1 MLQAIRE
8 RAQGI
13 FAWVMLIA
21 VGIPF
26 ALWGIQNYLDTG
38 KEAPAAVVGDH
49 EIFDRDVNRAYDQSL
64 NNLVGIG
71 DTDEKALRQ
80 EALERLINEEVLYQH
95 VERES
100 LTASDAE
107 VRAFIQTLPYFQT
120 DGKFDKE
127 KYKIM
132 LSSQGMSSDRFVAQ
146 LRRSLAGEQ
155 FQRSILDSEF
165 VTQNELDTLLRLKN
179 QQRQFS
185 YFSIPL
191 KPSGHTFSD
200 AEVENYFH
208 AHADQF
214 RTPEKVS
221 IDYILVS
228 LDDIAK
234 SVSLTEEDIR
244 KAYED
249 QKASFGSPEKRKIS
263 HILIAF
269 DGKGEAAE
277 QAALE
282 KAQSIRDRVLKGE
295 DFGKLAREVSQ
306 DSASAQKG
314 GDLGYLN
321 KEAFESTFYDAAS
334 RLKLAEISEP
344 VKTTFGYDLIKLTE
358 WVPAK
363 FKPLEDVKDELKK
376 TAQHNAAEAKF
387 YEVGQ
392 KLAEQ
397 AFENPD
403 SLEGVA
409 SGLNLKVQ
417 HSGVFTRDAG
427 EGIAKEESVRKAA
440 FAEEV
445 LNGRNSD
452 PVELGNDKALVL
464 RVRDHELAADKPM
477 NEIKAQ
483 ILGRL
488 KIEDAWSSTEQQA
501 EKLVQ
506 NLKSNGQPIA
516 DLAKASGYA
525 LVNPGFIRSD
535 AAGVIPQ
542 DLIRQ
547 VFSAARPT
555 ENHPSVGRVPMA
567 DGSQL
572 VFSVS
577 AVKDGEITAKD
588 PKELASSR
596 EFLRRAHAQGEY
608 GAFLAELRDQTKV
621 KIKSDK

>member
-165 VTQNELDTLLRLKN
+165 VTQNELDTLQRLKN
-179 QQRQFS
+179 QQRQFN
-185 YFSIPL
+185 YFSVPL

-200 AEVENYFH
+200 AEVESYFR

-263 HILIAF
+263 HILITF

-277 QAALE
+277 RAALE

-306 DSASAQKG
+306 DSASAQKE

-334 RLKLAEISEP
+334 RLKLAEVSEP

-358 WVPAK
+358 WAPAK
-363 FKPLEDVKDELKK
+363 FKPFEEVKEELKK

-417 HSGVFTRDAG
+417 HSGLFTRDTG
-427 EGIAKEESVRKAA
+427 EGIAQEESVRKAA

-506 NLKSNGQPIA
+506 DLKSKGQPIA

-525 LVNPGFIRSD
+525 LVSPGFIRSD

-542 DLIRQ
+542 DLVRQ

-572 VFSVS
+572 IFSVS

-588 PKELASSR
+588 AKEFASAR
-596 EFLRRAHAQGEY
+596 ELLRRAHAQGEY

>member
-165 VTQNELDTLLRLKN
+165 VTQNELDTLQRLKN
-179 QQRQFS
+179 QQRQFN
-185 YFSIPL
+185 YFSVPL

-200 AEVENYFH
+200 AEVESYFR

-263 HILIAF
+263 HILITF

-277 QAALE
+277 RAALE

-306 DSASAQKG
+306 DSASAQKE

-334 RLKLAEISEP
+334 RLKLAEVSEP

-358 WVPAK
+358 WAPAK
-363 FKPLEDVKDELKK
+363 FKPFEEVKEELKK

-417 HSGVFTRDAG
+417 HSGLFTRDTG
-427 EGIAKEESVRKAA
+427 EGIAQEESVRKAA

-477 NEIKAQ
+477 NDIKAQ

-506 NLKSNGQPIA
+506 DLKSKGQPIS

-525 LVNPGFIRSD
+525 LVSPGFIRSD

-542 DLIRQ
+542 DLVRQ

-555 ENHPSVGRVPMA
+555 ESHPSVGRVPMA

-572 VFSVS
+572 IFSVS

-588 PKELASSR
+588 AKEFASAR
-596 EFLRRAHAQGEY
+596 ELLRRAHAQGEY

>member
-95 VERES
+95 VERQS

-263 HILIAF
+263 HILITF

-277 QAALE
+277 RAALE

-334 RLKLAEISEP
+334 RLKLAEVSEP

-363 FKPLEDVKDELKK
+363 FKPFEDVKEELKK

-417 HSGVFTRDAG
+417 HSGLFTRDTG
-427 EGIAKEESVRKAA
+427 DGIAKEESVRKAA

-506 NLKSNGQPIA
+506 DLKSKGQPIA

-542 DLIRQ
+542 DLVRQ

-572 VFSVS
+572 IFSVS
-577 AVKDGEITAKD
+577 AVKDGEITPKD
-588 PKELASSR
+588 AKELASSR

-608 GAFLAELRDQTKV
+608 GAFLAELRNQTKV

>member
-38 KEAPAAVVGDH
+38 KETPAAVVGDH

-100 LTASDAE
+100 LTSSDAE

-127 KYKIM
+127 KYKVM

-165 VTQNELDTLLRLKN
+165 VTQSELETLLRLKN

-185 YFSIPL
+185 YFSVPL
-191 KPSGHTFSD
+191 KPSGHVFSD
-200 AEVENYFH
+200 ADVESYFR

-221 IDYILVS
+221 VDYVLVS
-228 LDDIAK
+228 LDEIAK
-234 SVSLTEEDIR
+234 SVSLTEEDVR

-249 QKASFGSPEKRKIS
+249 QKASFGTPEKRKIS
-263 HILIAF
+263 HILIPF

-277 QAALE
+277 KAALE
-282 KAQSIRDRVLKGE
+282 KAQSTRDRLLKGE
-295 DFGKLAREVSQ
+295 DFAKLAREVSQ
-306 DSASAQKG
+306 DAASAQKG

-321 KEAFESTFYDAAS
+321 KEAFEETFYDAAS
-334 RLKLAEISEP
+334 RLKLAEVSEP

-363 FKPLEDVKDELKK
+363 FKPFEEVKDELKK

-409 SGLNLKVQ
+409 SSLNLKVQ
-417 HSGVFTRDAG
+417 HSGLFTRDAG
-427 EGIAKEESVRKAA
+427 DGVAKEESVRKAA

-483 ILGRL
+483 ILNRL

-506 NLKSNGQPIA
+506 DLKSKGQPIA
-516 DLAKASGYA
+516 ELAKSASYP
-525 LVNPGFIRSD
+525 LVSPGFIRSE
-535 AAGVIPQ
+535 AGGALPQ
-542 DLIRQ
+542 DLVRQ

-555 ENHPSVGRVPMA
+555 EGHPSVGRVPMA

-572 VFSVS
+572 IFSVS
-577 AVKDGEITAKD
+577 AVKDGETTAKD
-588 PKELASSR
+588 AKELASSR

-608 GAFLAELRDQTKV
+608 GAFLAELRNQTKV
-621 KIKSDK
+621 KMKSDK